1 MEELLLLRHGKS
13 DWRVSSSDFN
23 RPLKKRGRRGATRI
37 GQWLRDHDLIPDL
50 IIASPAV
57 RADATARRCAAAM
70 GLKTSVVVNDG
81 RLYLA
86 DLNTLLELLSESSV
100 NAQRVMLVGHNP
112 GLEELLIHLLDGIQ
126 PDSEDGKLLPTAT
139 VARLKMA
146 NSESSQGWQGSATLL
161 SLVRA
166 RQLEATNSAA

>member
-86 DLNTLLELLSESSV
+86 DLNTLLDRGV
-100 NAQRVMLVGHNP
+100 AIFAKVCFGHQAQ
-112 GLEELLIHLLDGIQ
+112 
-126 PDSEDGKLLPTAT
+126 
-139 VARLKMA
+139 A
-146 NSESSQGWQGSATLL
+146 NSKTSRDRLCLRRPDRPAY
-161 SLVRA
+161 VA
-166 RQLEATNSAA
+166 